1 MEDILFAL
9 GLILV
14 STGLVLALVAI
25 LLSVFKAFRKDR
37 VRGAGLILLGPIPI
51 IFGTDVKALKWVLV
65 LALIL
70 IVVVFLLS
78 YLSYTWL

>member
-14 STGLVLALVAI
+14 STGLVLALVAV
-25 LLSVFKAFRKDR
+25 LLAVFKAFRKDR